1 MEPRIQY
8 VQTEDGVSIAYM
20 TAGAGRPMILMPV
33 PCFSH
38 AELSWQMY
46 APIMPPVAAR
56 YHFVTYDSR
65 GSGLSDRSAVDF
77 SVEAMLRDLDA
88 VVERSGFDSF
98 VLASWITA
106 TPIAVTYAATHPER
120 VSHLVISD
128 GWAAFSDFSDSPA
141 YKAGVPLLDADWTLF
156 TETFAQVLWAYAN
169 PEYGRLFAEFMRAC
183 CEPEAMRAAWAA
195 WETYD
200 ATELLPKV
208 AAPTLIIHNKNSR
221 WFSMDVGR
229 RLAAGIP
236 NARLT
241 LTDDITYAPVPDLIH
256 DFVGEGDEREANGAA
271 SHSPQAG
278 GTHTILFT
286 DIEGSTAL
294 TQRLGDARARDLM
307 REHERLTREA
317 LSAHGGAEVKT
328 MGDGF
333 MASFSSA
340 TRALECATAL
350 QRAFAERNESAAE
363 PLRGRVG
370 LNAGEPIEEEQ
381 DLFGTAVI
389 LAARIAAQAQGG
401 EILVS
406 EGVRQ
411 IVAGKKFLL
420 ADRGEVTLRGFEDPV
435 HVYELSWR
443 ES

>member
-8 VQTEDGVSIAYM
+8 AQTEDGVSIAYM
-20 TAGAGRPMILMPV
+20 VAGTGKPLIAMPV
-33 PCFSH
+33 PGFSH
-38 AELSWQMY
+38 AELSWHMY
-46 APIMPPVAAR
+46 SMVQQPLAAR
-56 YHFVTYDSR
+56 YRLVTYDSR
-65 GSGLSDRSAVDF
+65 GSGLSDRRAIDF
-77 SVEAMLRDLDA
+77 STEAMLRDLEA
-88 VVERSGFDSF
+88 VVDRSAVDSF
-98 VLASWITA
+98 VLAPWIAA
-106 TPIAVTYAATHPER
+106 TPIAVAYAATHPER
-120 VSHLVISD
+120 VSHLIISD
-128 GWAAFSDFSDSPA
+128 GWATFSDLSESPA
-141 YKAGVPLLDADWTLF
+141 YKAGAPLLEADWVLF

-169 PEYGRLFAEFMRAC
+169 PEYGRLFAEFIRAC

-195 WETYD
+195 WQTYD
-200 ATELLPKV
+200 ASKFLAQVK
-208 AAPTLIIHNKNSR
+208 APTLVIQNKNTR
-221 WFSMDVGR
+221 WFSTDVGQ

-236 NARLT
+236 NARLA
-241 LTDDITYAPVPDLIH
+241 LIDDITYAPVPGLIRE
-256 DFVGEGDEREANGAA
+256 FVGDEDMSAPEPAPG
-271 SHSPQAG
+271 G

-294 TQRLGDARARDLM
+294 TQRLGDARARELM
-307 REHERLTREA
+307 REHERLTRKA

-340 TRALECATAL
+340 TRALDCAIAL

-363 PLRGRVG
+363 PLRVRVG

-420 ADRGEVTLRGFEDPV
+420 ADRGEVALRGFEDPV
-435 HVYELSWR
+435 RVYELSWQ
-443 ES
+443 E